1 MWARGEHGKVW
12 AQVCGVASVVR
23 IRAGGVVLVPE
34 LAASPV
40 NPEELGLQLAEGCS
54 QNLQEVYS

>member
-1 MWARGEHGKVW
+1 MW

-23 IRAGGVVLVPE
+23 IRARGVVLVPE

-54 QNLQEVYS
+54 QNLQEVDE